1 MFEKIWDKFLTI
13 FGKIKIFKY
22 PMFIIY
28 EPNGYKVTGEETE
41 KILNLIKDGD
51 ILVRGY
57 YDYLDGKFI
66 KGFFS
71 HAGFYYENN
80 IIIHAI
86 AEGVQKD
93 HIIDFCRCDYLA
105 VLRFKPG
112 LINDQDIKAAKEI
125 AISLLGDEYDFDF
138 SGNNNQYYCTE
149 AVMKIWEKKLNITPT
164 KVKELFGLIKR
175 DIIFPDQLYNCDAL
189 DKILITSEVPIWK

>member
-1 MFEKIWDKFLTI
+1 MFEKLWDKFLTA
-13 FGKIKIFKY
+13 FGKVKIFKY

-28 EPNGYKVTGEETE
+28 EPKGYLITGEESE
-41 KILNLIKDGD
+41 KVYEIIKDGD

-71 HAGFYYENN
+71 HAGFYWKDH
-80 IIIHAI
+80 IVIHAV

-105 VLRFKPG
+105 VLRFKSG
-112 LINDQDIKAAKEI
+112 LINEQDIEEAQKTAV
-125 AISLLGDEYDFDF
+125 SLLGDGYDFDF
-138 SGNNNQYYCTE
+138 TPKKNQYYCTE
-149 AVMKIWEKKLNITPT
+149 AVMKIWEKKLSIAPT
-164 KVKELFGLIKR
+164 EIKELFGLIKR
-175 DIIFPDQLYNCDAL
+175 QIIFPDQLYNCASL
-189 DKILITSEVPIWK
+189 YRVFISSEVPR